1 VGSRSILRERNDEF
15 RCQTV
20 GPASI
25 GLDSN
30 TLAAALAAAKVP
42 SVSARQV
49 IATAQYIL
57 HKLPDPASLSKVFV
71 KSEADHVRDEH
82 TDRVRETATNAND
95 EEDLEIWLGGRDSS
109 AFALRASARS
119 HCDHGFVPRAASV
132 SQPNSESDVFLTW

>member
-1 VGSRSILRERNDEF
+1 VGSRSILRERNDDF

-30 TLAAALAAAKVP
+30 PLAAALAAAKVP

-82 TDRVRETATNAND
+82 TDRVREPGSASRS
-95 EEDLEIWLGGRDSS
+95 LGAVGP
-109 AFALRASARS
+109 
-119 HCDHGFVPRAASV
+119 V
-132 SQPNSESDVFLTW
+132 